1 MCDCIGKALELGMS
15 RRGFLGASW
24 KMAGAGVPL
33 LLGLPASAA
42 EVDQRKQ
49 GPQQVPDCK

>member
-42 EVDQRKQ
+42 EADQRKT